1 LLDRHDQTPAVG
13 AKASRGIT
21 VTETHV
27 VLYAGLA
34 GDLDPMA
41 LDSGFAAQSGAG
53 ERLAPLGLLV
63 GMAVGVAHELLPSGR
78 FTPVS
83 LHAEPTGLVYI
94 GETLNCA
101 AELSQMSGD
110 RVEIAMRASTEK
122 SSQVLTGKLIVRLH
136 E

>member
-1 LLDRHDQTPAVG
+1 LLDRHDQEPAVG
-13 AKASRGIT
+13 ARASRGIT

-41 LDSGFAAQSGAG
+41 LDSGFAAKAAAG

-63 GMAVGVAHELLPSGR
+63 GMALGVAHELLPAGR
-78 FTPVS
+78 FTTVS
-83 LHAEPTGLVYI
+83 VHAEPRSPVYI
-94 GETLNCA
+94 GETLNCD
-101 AELSQMSGD
+101 AELSQMSGGQAK
-110 RVEIAMRASTEK
+110 ITMRASTEK
-122 SSQVLTGKLIVRLH
+122 SSEVLTGTLIVKLH

>member
-1 LLDRHDQTPAVG
+1 M
-13 AKASRGIT
+13 
-21 VTETHV
+21 TETHV

-41 LDSGFAAQSGAG
+41 LDSGFAARAAAG

-63 GMAVGVAHELLPSGR
+63 GMAVGVAHELLPAGR

-83 LHAEPTGLVYI
+83 LHAEPTGPVYI
-94 GETLNCA
+94 GETLNCD
-101 AELSQMSGD
+101 AEMSRMSGD
-110 RVEIAMRASTEK
+110 RAEIAIRASTEK
-122 SSQVLTGKLIVRLH
+122 GSEVLTGQLIVRLH